1 MKKLNFC
8 FVLLSTFLTTIQA
21 QQDVLD
27 FCDLKCT
34 KIYKPLCGTDGK
46 TYVNECLLKQEKCV
60 KRIFIEV
67 AKLGPCNVIIEETV
81 PATYIPKIIHD
92 EKESYIPEEPTG
104 I

>member
-1 MKKLNFC
+1 M
-8 FVLLSTFLTTIQA
+8 TITQA

-34 KIYKPLCGTDGK
+34 KIYKPVCGTNGK
-46 TYVNECLLKQEKCV
+46 TYTNECLLEQEKCV